1 MDQKEVFLDDR
12 AIDELVYNGLMARGY
27 TPGIEEVQ
35 SITDIFLELLISLEI
50 AYGQEDE
57 K

>member
-35 SITDIFLELLISLEI
+35 SITDIFLELLISLEL